1 MTDQV
6 VGTSG
11 PQAPGASPSSGAPR
25 PAFFG
30 RGRELKELRAEID
43 RAGLDTIAGRGAPR
57 PRFLLIAGAPAPA
70 APRWPGTSP
79 PRSPTATRTAS

>member
-43 RAGLDTIAGRGAPR
+43 RAGLDTIAGRAPR
-57 PRFLLIAGAPAPA
+57 APGSCSSRAPPAPA
-70 APRWPGTSP
+70 
-79 PRSPTATRTAS
+79 